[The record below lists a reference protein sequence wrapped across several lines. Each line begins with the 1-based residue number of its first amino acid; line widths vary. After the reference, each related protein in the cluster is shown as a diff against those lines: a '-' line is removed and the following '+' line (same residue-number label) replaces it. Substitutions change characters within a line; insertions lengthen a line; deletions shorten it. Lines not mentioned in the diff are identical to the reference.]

1 MMGTGMM
8 GGGFGGF
15 GGFGLIGMIL
25 NLIITVGVIIG
36 IVWLVIWL
44 VRRAG
49 SNGLTNFSQ
58 SPFGSQPSAQSPR
71 EILQARY
78 ARGEISREEYQEVLS
93 DLS

>member
-8 GGGFGGF
+8 GGGGF

-25 NLIITVGVIIG
+25 NLVITVGVIIG

-44 VRRAG
+44 IRRSG
-49 SNGLTNFSQ
+49 SNGLANFSQ
-58 SPFGSQPSAQSPR
+58 NTLDAVPTALSPR

-78 ARGEISREEYQEVLS
+78 ARGEITREQYQDILI
-93 DLS
+93 DLN

>member
-8 GGGFGGF
+8 GGGGF
-15 GGFGLIGMIL
+15 GGFGLISMFI

-44 VRRAG
+44 VRRSG
-49 SNGLTNFSQ
+49 SNGLATFNQTVVDPISTT
-58 SPFGSQPSAQSPR
+58 QSPR

-78 ARGEISREEYQEVLS
+78 ARGEITREQYQEILV
-93 DLS
+93 DLN